1 MNAHVE
7 AVIDQ
12 ARRLSTEE
20 QLALLDA
27 LSDLITPPDAAWE
40 AAWASECE
48 ERLAAYEQGK
58 IEAEDFDVVM
68 ERLRKELLDR

>member
-12 ARRLSTEE
+12 ARRLSAED
-20 QLALLDA
+20 QVVLLDA
-27 LSDLITPPDAAWE
+27 LSDLISPPDAEWE
-40 AAWASECE
+40 AAWAKECE
-48 ERLAAYEQGK
+48 ARLAAYEQGEM
-58 IEAEDFDVVM
+58 EAEDFDVVM